1 MKYIYSLP
9 SSILVLMILLSL
21 SFLIIQ
27 IVNTFFSFV
36 NRRNNIIKNIF
47 NVSLILYFALVLG
60 VIASVQRHLTEYIF
74 SVDYYIVIRYLSI
87 LFIIITIIEIII
99 NKSYLNII
107 LLITSILLLPFFEY
121 VFKNAYAYLYIS
133 FIIIYFIYALYHLLE
148 SLEYMKN
155 NVTIMSIK
163 EALDSLPIGIC
174 LANKK
179 NKIIF
184 NNITMEKILKY
195 NGIDSRIKVID
206 LWKEIKNKDEIFID
220 DNNNAILKYEDDV
233 YMIVLDKSNNI
244 YQIKAS
250 SVKAEYEIIEKI
262 IEANNHLEAQEN
274 ELKNNILKIEEVEKQ
289 KSLLRIK
296 GRIHDVF
303 AQRLSIIHQY
313 LDNEDIKSISTEEI
327 KKLVTSMTRDIK
339 EENQL
344 SNEDIRSNI
353 ISTYELIGMKINFVG
368 EINKEKENIILKI
381 VREAAT
387 NALRHGGATTLDVVT
402 NDNITTI
409 TNNGIS
415 PSVIKEGNGIKN
427 IKFIAQENKLT
438 VEFKLNP
445 YQIIIK

>member
-9 SSILVLMILLSL
+9 SSILVLMILLAL
-21 SFLIIQ
+21 ATLIIQ

-36 NRRNNIIKNIF
+36 NRRNNLIKNIF
-47 NVSLILYFALVLG
+47 NLSSILYFALVLG

-74 SVDYYIVIRYLSI
+74 SFDYYIVIRYFATA
-87 LFIIITIIEIII
+87 FIIVTIIEIIK
-99 NKSYLNII
+99 NRSYINII
-107 LLITSILLLPFFEY
+107 ILITSILLLPCFEY
-121 VFKNAYAYLYIS
+121 IFKNAYAYLYIS
-133 FIIIYFIYALYHLLE
+133 FIIIYFIYAFYYLLE
-148 SLEYMKN
+148 TLEYINN

-184 NNITMEKILKY
+184 NNITMVKILKY
-195 NGIDSRIKVID
+195 NGINSRIKVID

-220 DNNNAILKYEDDV
+220 DNNAILKYEDDV

-262 IEANNHLEAQEN
+262 IEANKALEMQEN
-274 ELKNNILKIEEVEKQ
+274 ELKNNILKIEEVERQ

-313 LDNEDIKSISTEEI
+313 LDNEDIKNISTEEI
-327 KKLVTSMTRDIK
+327 KELVTSMTRDIK

-402 NDNITTI
+402 NDNVTTI
-409 TNNGIS
+409 TNNGVS
-415 PSVIKEGNGIKN
+415 PTIIKEGNGIKN